1 MKRSTRK
8 TGPQSAMSF
17 WCVALSALV
26 IACGDGGT
34 GPSAPPVGPIGP
46 IPEGLTGK
54 VAFVTSAVVATS
66 NGSHTESRVHV
77 IDMADPID
85 RVVYAAPNDVSIE
98 GLSWHPNAQQLVVQ
112 TLLFQVDANGH
123 NQSTWQLHSVNATGS
138 QDFILFPSS
147 LPKYHPSYGP
157 DGRLAYFS
165 GWSDDPNAGIFI
177 DAHPTHSVP
186 YAGASHLS
194 WRPDASA
201 IIYSGPGIGLQEL
214 TLESGAV
221 TELLPLEGGETI
233 QAPAVSADGTRIALV
248 RLGGSRNSQ
257 EIWTADASGA
267 NPQQL
272 TTGSSDDSP
281 AWTPND
287 SYLAF
292 SRWVSTSPGIYV
304 MPAGG
309 GTPVRVVSVS
319 PGAGSMNWSR

>member
-1 MKRSTRK
+1 VPSPTADRSIK
-8 TGPQSAMSF
+8 HE
-17 WCVALSALV
+17 ALDSEDRATICHELLV
-26 IACGDGGT
+26 R
-34 GPSAPPVGPIGP
+34 
-46 IPEGLTGK
+46 
-54 VAFVTSAVVATS
+54 SAVSFGDCLRRRRYRPQRTTR
-66 NGSHTESRVHV
+66 GSHRS
-77 IDMADPID
+77 
-85 RVVYAAPNDVSIE
+85 YS
-98 GLSWHPNAQQLVVQ
+98 
-112 TLLFQVDANGH
+112 ANGH

-186 YAGASHLS
+186 YASASHLS

-319 PGAGSMNWSR
+319 PGAGSMSWSR